1 MSDSEQTGREMLEEP
16 SDRRRRTYFDRPQL
30 PSRWPDDISLSDTSP
45 EPAGLLNDVARQ
57 SAAVFSHVAKQAA
70 S

>member
-16 SDRRRRTYFDRPQL
+16 SDRRGRTYFDRPQL
-30 PSRWPDDISLSDTSP
+30 PDDISLSDTSP